1 MPRTDRSVAMLAGI
15 IIAAIYVILLV
26 GASRESYLRRDA
38 EVIAEAAR
46 TRLNSQND
54 AKRCEVDVTCAQL
67 R

>member
-15 IIAAIYVILLV
+15 IIAAVYVILLV

-46 TRLNSQND
+46 TRLNSPN
-54 AKRCEVDVTCAQL
+54 AKRCEIDLTCARLQ
-67 R
+67 